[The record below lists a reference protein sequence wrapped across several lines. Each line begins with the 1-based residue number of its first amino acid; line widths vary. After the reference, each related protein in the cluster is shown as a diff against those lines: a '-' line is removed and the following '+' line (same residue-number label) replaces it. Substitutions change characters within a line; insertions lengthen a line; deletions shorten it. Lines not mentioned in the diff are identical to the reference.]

1 MYKTILVPL
10 DGSARAEAILS
21 HVQGLAKALS
31 SKVVFL
37 EVLDPTVAAVPPYDF
52 VPVIDADELAKQ
64 TAAVDSY
71 LSKFVKAFQEQGIE
85 AIEMTEPGSPV
96 RTILEVAAREN
107 ADLIAMAS
115 HGRTG
120 LARVFYGSVSAGVL
134 QQTDRPL
141 LIVRAENG

>member
-10 DGSARAEAILS
+10 DGSARAEAILP

-31 SKVVFL
+31 SKVILL

-52 VPVIDADELAKQ
+52 VPVVDAEELAKQ
-64 TAAVDSY
+64 TAAVDTY
-71 LSKFVKAFQEQGIE
+71 LAKFVKTFQEQGIE
-85 AIEMTEPGSPV
+85 AIEITEPGAPV
-96 RTILEVAAREN
+96 RTILDVAAREN

-115 HGRTG
+115 HGRSG

-134 QQTDRPL
+134 QQADRPL
-141 LIVRAENG
+141 LIIRAENG

>member
-10 DGSARAEAILS
+10 DGSARAEAILP
-21 HVQGLAKALS
+21 HVQAMAKAFG

-37 EVLDPTVAAVPPYDF
+37 QIIDPSVAAVPPYGM
-52 VPVIDADELAKQ
+52 VTVVDEAEMQ
-64 TAAVDSY
+64 NQVNAADSY
-71 LSKFVKAFQEQGIE
+71 LDKLIQTLHSQNIE
-85 AIEMTEPGSPV
+85 AVGLSQVGGAV
-96 RTILEVAAREN
+96 RAIIEVAAQEN

-120 LARVFYGSVSAGVL
+120 LARVFYGSVTAGVL
-134 QQTDRPL
+134 HQADRPL